1 MKTLKFLTAASLVAS
16 FAYAADAAAP
26 AEVTK
31 APEPAEAPAAEKAA
45 PADTSKKAEPTVYD
59 VCMDSLNAL
68 EAKIPANAWNTKL
81 TLLEAKAKAS
91 DIQNE
96 LKKS

>member
-31 APEPAEAPAAEKAA
+31 AAEPAEAPAAEKPSRTA
-45 PADTSKKAEPTVYD
+45 VIYD
-59 VCMDSLNAL
+59 MNGRQLNA
-68 EAKIPANAWNTKL
+68 KPDNGIY
-81 TLLEAKAKAS
+81 
-91 DIQNE
+91 IQNGQ
-96 LKKS
+96 KRIAN